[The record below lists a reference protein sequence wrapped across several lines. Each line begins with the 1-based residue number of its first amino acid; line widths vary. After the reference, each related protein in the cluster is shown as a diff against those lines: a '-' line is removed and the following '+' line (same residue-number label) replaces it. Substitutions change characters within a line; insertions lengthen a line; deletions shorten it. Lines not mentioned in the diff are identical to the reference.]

1 MPVTNWTGAQATAT
15 ALRTDEN
22 HITGNCTTN
31 AGATWTF
38 QDAQTVRWDGN
49 FNITSATSGILSA
62 VGTATTR
69 IIWQPNGAS
78 TTWSASV
85 RLWYFDIT
93 STGNWTMAYNDWIGG
108 VFQARGS
115 GTVSTTFCRIIE
127 GYHGSQAFYIT
138 QSGGTLTIDDCEVHG
153 TNSAG
158 VEFSPSGGTIN
169 MRRFHVVGAN
179 LGGRWAPTGGTLTV
193 SDWKIVNCLTPFT
206 VGGTVAE
213 GITNLAVINYG
224 VVAVVSAVTASTI
237 TRLFAIGGREGGIQS
252 TPAGGATVTLT
263 ECYVRSVADRSVNVG
278 VNNAGAGTLAVSG
291 SVVALPDGSLNLAVS
306 GLSACASSGNDV
318 IQTAANGAGR
328 GILTGTSDNDFLA
341 GNNGAWAGDAAS
353 GAEGPLQNWV
363 NVTLNVDAD
372 SGNTASTSTPAQ
384 YGGPLAA
391 NRTNAR
397 ATPNKPLTITSISS
411 GTPTSEAATIT
422 FTTGIKARS
431 RLLISTTS
439 GNTTRAAAEM
449 TTPWKYHGILD
460 PEMVDFTLPV
470 TSHSHGLVNL
480 KAGTTYYYVVECYDP
495 CGRRFLSTEQSF
507 ATTAAAGGGAAR
519 SGFAGAGM
527 RVS

>member
-1 MPVTNWTGAQATAT
+1 MPVTNWTGAQGTAT

-22 HITGNCTTN
+22 HITGNCTIN

-49 FNITSATSGILSA
+49 FNITSSTSGILSA
-62 VGTATTR
+62 VGTASAR

-85 RLWYFDIT
+85 RQWFFDIT
-93 STGNWTMAYNDWIGG
+93 STGNWTLAYNDWIGG
-108 VFQARGS
+108 AMQPRGS
-115 GTVSTTFCRIIE
+115 GTVSITFCRVIE
-127 GYHGSQAFYIT
+127 AYHGSQPIYIQ
-138 QSGGTLTIDDCEVHG
+138 QSGGTLTVDDCEVHG
-153 TNSAG
+153 CNVAALQLI
-158 VEFSPSGGTIN
+158 PSGGTIN
-169 MRRFHVVGAN
+169 VRRLHVVGAN
-179 LGGRWAPTGGTLTV
+179 AGCAWVPTGGTITA
-193 SDWKIVNCLTPFT
+193 SDWKFVNCSTPFT
-206 VGGTVAE
+206 SGGTVAQV
-213 GITNLAVINYG
+213 ITNLSIINHGVICTF
-224 VVAVVSAVTASTI
+224 SAVTGSTI
-237 TRLFAIGGREGGIQS
+237 TRLFERGGREGGVQS
-252 TPAGGATVTLT
+252 SPAGGATVTLT
-263 ECYVRSVADRSVNVG
+263 ECYIANPADRATQVA
-278 VNNAGAGTLAVSG
+278 VNNGGAGTLAVTG
-291 SVVALPDGSLNLAVS
+291 SVVVLPDAPLLTATN

-353 GAEGPLQNWV
+353 GAEGPTQNWV
-363 NVTLNVDAD
+363 NVTLNADTD

-397 ATPNKPLTITSISS
+397 ATPNKALTITSISS
-411 GTPTSEAATIT
+411 GTPDTESATIT

-431 RLLISTTS
+431 RILIGTAT
-439 GNTTRAAAEM
+439 GVTRANATM
-449 TTPWKYHGILD
+449 VSPWKYHGILD

-470 TSHSHGLVNL
+470 TSHSHALVNL

-495 CGRRFLSTEQSF
+495 CGRRFLSSEQSF
-507 ATTAAAGGGAAR
+507 ATTAAGGGNIINNR
-519 SGFAGAGM
+519 SLVGA
-527 RVS
+527 V